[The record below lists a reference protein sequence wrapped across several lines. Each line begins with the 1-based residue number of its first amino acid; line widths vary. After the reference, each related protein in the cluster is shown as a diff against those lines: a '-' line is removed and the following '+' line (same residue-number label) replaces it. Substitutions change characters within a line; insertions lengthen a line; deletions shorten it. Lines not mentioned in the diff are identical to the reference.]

1 MILSKAQ
8 ATVQSYIRNI
18 PFKPSYRNK
27 ECGLM
32 EVCIQNLWTTWVLFD
47 WPLHLALTKR
57 QTGLTSCPERYT
69 RTPCQR
75 RSFVTFWLT
84 KYTSCFCSRTMNSVP
99 GVIQL
104 ESNLFSVGKT
114 SPLEM
119 ASFSLQMASLA
130 DLWRLENQVSGTLKL
145 SAERRKK
152 NNCQTLSFQAFRS
165 LTNSVTQLME
175 GCYGISTR
183 FIWYVNS
190 WLAKEGVHLLLMNV

>member
-1 MILSKAQ
+1 
-8 ATVQSYIRNI
+8 
-18 PFKPSYRNK
+18 
-27 ECGLM
+27 M

-152 NNCQTLSFQAFRS
+152 NNCQTFIWTFPWHLNVFYANAASLSFQAFRS